1 MILEYKGYK
10 GMYEI
15 SPQMIRGRLLLD
27 KDLVTFETTDLLAVR
42 KEFEAAVDDYIE
54 TCAELGWEPKKPRQE
69 SV

>member
-15 SPQMIRGRLLLD
+15 SPNVIRGRVLLD
-27 KDLVTFETTDLLAVR
+27 KDLVIFETDDLLAVR
-42 KEFEAAVDDYIE
+42 KEFEAAVDDYIA

-69 SV
+69 Q